1 MPTPLVPPGTPL
13 TGRWLRLDL
22 LREDDLDE
30 LYPLL
35 ADPEVYR
42 HGYVMHHRPDSA
54 AEDSARLAR
63 QKFLVD
69 QGQADGRG
77 GGRTVY
83 AIRLAQPSDLGP
95 AGTLVGTSSL
105 LEADV
110 HNESIHVGATLY
122 GSRWWGTPVNAEA
135 KLLLLG
141 HCFDDLGY
149 GRVKIQTDRLNT
161 RSQAAIA
168 KLGAQREGVLRRHTK
183 REDGTFRD
191 RWCSACWLTNGPGSR
206 AGLRERVGR
215 TETARRES

>member
-1 MPTPLVPPGTPL
+1 MPTPLVPSGTPL
-13 TGRWLRLDL
+13 RGHWLRLDL
-22 LREDDLDE
+22 LGEDDLDE
-30 LYPLL
+30 LYPVL

-42 HGYVMHHRPDSA
+42 QGYVMHHRPEA
-54 AEDSARLAR
+54 VEDARDVAR
-63 QKFLVD
+63 RKFLVD

-83 AIRLAQPSDLGP
+83 AIRLARMSELGP

-110 HNESIHVGATLY
+110 HNESIHLGSTLY

-141 HCFDDLGY
+141 HCFEDCGY

-168 KLGAQREGVLRRHTK
+168 KLGAHREGVLRRHSK

-191 RWCSACWLTNGPGSR
+191 TVVFSVLSDEWPSVK
-206 AGLRERVGR
+206 AGLMERVGG
-215 TETARRES
+215 TATTRRES